1 MENYFQYFSE
11 IEEHFQR
18 RRGTTLLLSTLDW
31 ALIESWKE
39 QGIPLEAVLR
49 GIDAAFEKFEVR
61 PRRGRKVNSLAYC
74 TQAVMESAEQM
85 SEASL
90 GAERKSSPEAP
101 AEEIAK
107 FLSANAEALRA
118 VGSDGA
124 PGLSK
129 VAAEIA
135 ESLSEL
141 AAVLGGSSATARLED
156 IERRLTV
163 LEEKLLAALI
173 GATPES
179 ELVELRAEAERAI
192 AAYAREMRGAQL
204 EQLRKQYVQKRLLE
218 MRKLPRLSLFYMR

>member
-39 QGIPLEAVLR
+39 QCIPLEAVLR
-49 GIDAAFEKFEVR
+49 GIDAAFEKFEQR
-61 PRRGRKVNSLAYC
+61 PRKTRKVNSLAYC

-85 SEASL
+85 SEAAL
-90 GAERKSSPEAP
+90 GAERKESPAIP
-101 AEEIAK
+101 VEEIAK
-107 FLSANAEALRA
+107 FLSTNAEALRA
-118 VGSDGA
+118 ARSDGL
-124 PGLSK
+124 PELRK
-129 VAAEIA
+129 AALETA

-141 AAVLGGSSATARLED
+141 AAALGSSPAAARLEE

-173 GATPES
+173 GATPEA

-218 MRKLPRLSLFYMR
+218 KKKLPRLSLFYMR